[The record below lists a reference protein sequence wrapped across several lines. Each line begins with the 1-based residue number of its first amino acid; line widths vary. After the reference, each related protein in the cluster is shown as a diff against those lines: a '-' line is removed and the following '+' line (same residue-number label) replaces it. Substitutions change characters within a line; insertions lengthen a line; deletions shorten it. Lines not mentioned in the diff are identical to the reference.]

1 MVRDVHDALEQVLGD
16 APPWRRSLDDVV
28 AAGRRARRRRR
39 ATVAAGSSAAA
50 VLAAGTLLAAPRLFG
65 DLRGP
70 RDPTPLTSLNAAGPP
85 TGPRPARSSPSD
97 VPTSPRERFRRAG
110 YSYADAVL
118 LARLWGGGMTV
129 DAAKVDAGQKLLDGG
144 TMPVLPGQ
152 TPETVSDD
160 LAMDAF
166 FNHGYDYTD
175 ATRLAKLWHRTSAA
189 AGSDLS
195 QIKVAAGRRLLAGQ
209 ALPR

>member
-50 VLAAGTLLAAPRLFG
+50 VLAVGTLLAAPRLLG

-85 TGPRPARSSPSD
+85 GPRPARTSPSD

-118 LARLWGGGMTV
+118 LARLWGGGMTA
-129 DAAKVDAGQKLLDGG
+129 DGAKVNAGQKLLDGAAV
-144 TMPVLPGQ
+144 PVRPGQ

-166 FNHGYDYTD
+166 FNRGYDYTD
-175 ATRLAKLWHRTSAA
+175 ATRLARLWHRTSAA
-189 AGSDLS
+189 AGSDMS
-195 QIKVAAGRRLLAGQ
+195 QVKVAAGRRLLAGQ
-209 ALPR
+209 ALPL